1 VQPVA
6 RQFRLHALI
15 PIRDKLSLRIGH
27 HLSNLGS
34 CDGTRGAVAAFSCT
48 QKVLMTHSTSNPRRA
63 AQTRYRHRR
72 EQRQQIHGALGKD
85 SPEPRGIQP
94 PEMGSVVAQPQVG
107 GLHHRYERRVA

>member
-48 QKVLMTHSTSNPRRA
+48 QKVLMTH
-63 AQTRYRHRR
+63 
-72 EQRQQIHGALGKD
+72 K
-85 SPEPRGIQP
+85 
-94 PEMGSVVAQPQVG
+94 GSQ
-107 GLHHRYERRVA
+107 L